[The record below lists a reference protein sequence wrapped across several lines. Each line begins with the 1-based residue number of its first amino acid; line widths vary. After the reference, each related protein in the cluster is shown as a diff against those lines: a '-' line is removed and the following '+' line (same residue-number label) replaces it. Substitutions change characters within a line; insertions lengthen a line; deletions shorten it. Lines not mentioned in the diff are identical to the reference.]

1 MNLHEIPLFWYPIA
15 VIFCALSYALGVWFG
30 KKHSTLATSKSTT
43 ILTLVSATVCVIS
56 IIGFLSGTI
65 YGRTWP
71 WEKYAPQDNDLALI
85 LFHLSIPG
93 LEEILFATLATTL
106 LSGLSWGW
114 AIKQQFAMKRGRQI

>member
-15 VIFCALSYALGVWFG
+15 ITLCALSYALGVWFRRNRTTHA
-30 KKHSTLATSKSTT
+30 KSKSTAILALVGAT
-43 ILTLVSATVCVIS
+43 ICVIGL
-56 IIGFLSGTI
+56 IGFLSGNI

-85 LFHLSIPG
+85 FFNLSLPG

-114 AIKQQFAMKRGRQI
+114 AIKQQFTVRRGRQI